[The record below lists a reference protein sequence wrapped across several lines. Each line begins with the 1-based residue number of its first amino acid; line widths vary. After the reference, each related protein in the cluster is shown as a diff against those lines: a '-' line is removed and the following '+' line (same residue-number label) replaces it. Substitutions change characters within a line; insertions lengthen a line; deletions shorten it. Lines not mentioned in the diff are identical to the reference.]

1 MDNDDTVDAP
11 PPGADASA
19 DESALSS
26 PQRRRRNRRRGRKP
40 REWSESGEMSS
51 SPAPDDP
58 PVAFAEV
65 PPDSVEVFDAVL
77 SGQFDQVESSTTLT
91 GELPVSPPQES
102 LLQDSSQGEVTDNEA
117 SPTSQSSGEEQ
128 ASAGAGVHK
137 RVLMPDA
144 DVPKLHKVLAQSGVG
159 SRRDLEQMIVDG
171 RVSVNGQPAH
181 VGQRISHQ
189 DRITIDGKPIRIRWS
204 AAAPR
209 VLAYHKPA
217 GEVVTH
223 DDPQMRPTVFRRL
236 PRLHQG
242 KWQSVGRLDINTEG
256 LLLFTNSGDLAN
268 RLMHPRFGVE
278 REYAVRVLG
287 ALSDEGRQQLLDGVE
302 IDGYTCAFR
311 SILDGGGEGA
321 NRWYR
326 VVVTEGRYREV
337 RRMFDAIGHAV
348 SRLIR
353 IRYGCIVL
361 PRGLKRAA
369 WVDLHPD
376 DVKLLRQLTQAPGS
390 SASGD
395 GTHGRRG
402 NKPGRRRKD
411 RDTEFTSS
419 RGVSREGGFDY
430 QDGEELEHLGPIP
443 NPLQQTF
450 DKRAFQQSKRKT
462 REYGD
467 DGPIPNPLQQTYDK
481 RALQADRSPRREID
495 EDGPIPNP
503 LQQTFDRRFVS
514 GHKQGGGG
522 VGAAGRGRRKPA
534 GKSGGGSQQQPDPMR
549 TLSGYIGT
557 DAFHQRG
564 KGSKRG
570 SGGRRGG
577 GKR

>member
-1 MDNDDTVDAP
+1 MNNDDTVDAP
-11 PPGADASA
+11 PQGAAAPA
-19 DESALSS
+19 DESSLGA

-40 REWSESGEMSS
+40 REWSESGEMN
-51 SPAPDDP
+51 SPPASDDS
-58 PVAFAEV
+58 PVGFAEV
-65 PPDSVEVFDAVL
+65 PTDSVEVFDAVL
-77 SGQFDQVESSTTLT
+77 SGQYDQEELSTGL
-91 GELPVSPPQES
+91 S
-102 LLQDSSQGEVTDNEA
+102 GEVKASSAQEVIEQGA
-117 SPTSQSSGEEQ
+117 SPDEQAASDESPAPQSSGEEQ
-128 ASAGAGVHK
+128 SLVDAGVSK

-236 PRLHQG
+236 PRLYQG
-242 KWQSVGRLDINTEG
+242 KWQSVGRLDMNTEG

-268 RLMHPRFGVE
+268 RLMHPRFGIE

-287 ALSDEGRQQLLDGVE
+287 ALSDESRQQLLGGVE

-311 SILDGGGEGA
+311 SIVDGGGEGA

-337 RRMFDAIGHAV
+337 RRMFDAVGHAV

-376 DVKLLRQLTQAPGS
+376 DVKLLRQLTHVPGP

-395 GTHGRRG
+395 GTQGRRG
-402 NKPGRRRKD
+402 NKPGRRRRE
-411 RDTEFTSS
+411 RDTDFSPS
-419 RGVSREGGFDY
+419 RGASREGGFDY
-430 QDGEELEHLGPIP
+430 QDGEDLEHLGPIP

-462 REYGD
+462 RDYGD

-481 RALQADRSPRREID
+481 RALQADRPRREID

-522 VGAAGRGRRKPA
+522 SGTPGRGRRKPA

-557 DAFHQRG
+557 DAFHQRS
-564 KGSKRG
+564 KGPNRG

-577 GKR
+577 KR

>member
-1 MDNDDTVDAP
+1 MDNDDPVTTPPQPAAP
-11 PPGADASA
+11 AAPDEAS
-19 DESALSS
+19 SGSGH
-26 PQRRRRNRRRGRKP
+26 RRRRNRRRGRKP
-40 REWSESGEMSS
+40 REFAEG
-51 SPAPDDP
+51 PDAIAGPSADDLP
-58 PVAFAEV
+58 TSFAEV
-65 PPDSVEVFDAVL
+65 PPDAVEVFDAVL
-77 SGQFDQVESSTTLT
+77 SGQYDQVEATEGATPVFAPAPQAQPLSEAALPL
-91 GELPVSPPQES
+91 ELEATPSPAAEE
-102 LLQDSSQGEVTDNEA
+102 LQPPEDPAVADMA
-117 SPTSQSSGEEQ
+117 PR
-128 ASAGAGVHK
+128 K
-137 RVLMPDA
+137 RVLHPDA

-287 ALSDEGRQQLLDGVE
+287 ALSEEGRQQLLDGVD

-311 SILDGGGEGA
+311 SVVDGGGEGA

-337 RRMFDAIGHAV
+337 RRMFEAVGHAV

-361 PRGLKRAA
+361 PRGLKRGV

-376 DVKLLRQLTQAPGS
+376 DVKVLRQLTHAPAPSMPGN
-390 SASGD
+390 A
-395 GTHGRRG
+395 TPGRRG

-411 RDTEFTSS
+411 RDGEFSGP
-419 RGVSREGGFDY
+419 RGAPREVGFDY
-430 QDGEELEHLGPIP
+430 QDGEELDHLGPIP

-450 DKRAFQQSKRKT
+450 DKRAFQQSNRKA

-514 GHKQGGGG
+514 GHKPGGAGG
-522 VGAAGRGRRKPA
+522 AGRGRRKPS
-534 GKSGGGSQQQPDPMR
+534 GKSGGEAPQQPDPMR

-564 KGSKRG
+564 KSSGRG
-570 SGGRRGG
+570 GGGRRGG